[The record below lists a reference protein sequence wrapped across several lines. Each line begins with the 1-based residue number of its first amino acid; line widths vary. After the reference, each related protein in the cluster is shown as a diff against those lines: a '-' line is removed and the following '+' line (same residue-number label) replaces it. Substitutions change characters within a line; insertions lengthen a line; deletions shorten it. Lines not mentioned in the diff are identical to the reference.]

1 MKRTAAAAAQKP
13 EQDETEEE
21 DPSSRVIVLPSG
33 KLKVK
38 GVDKFNKTERA
49 KIVELVCAEKI
60 IECRNNTKV
69 IESINETVKM
79 IQDEKQRTE
88 NQMKE
93 VQKNHETKGLE
104 FEALEEKFEGVKE
117 KDYTFLTKIGFHV
130 KS

>member
-13 EQDETEEE
+13 EEAEAEEE
-21 DPSSRVIVLPSG
+21 DPSSRVTVLASG

-60 IECRNNTKV
+60 LECRQNTKI

-79 IQDEKQRTE
+79 IQAEKQRTE
-88 NQMKE
+88 DQMKE
-93 VQKNHETKGLE
+93 VQKSSETKGLE

-117 KDYTFLTKIGFHV
+117 RGFHLFDFFFN
-130 KS
+130 S

>member
-13 EQDETEEE
+13 EEAEAEEE
-21 DPSSRVIVLPSG
+21 DPSSRVTVLASG

-60 IECRNNTKV
+60 LECRQNTKI

-79 IQDEKQRTE
+79 IQAEKQRTE
-88 NQMKE
+88 DQMKE
-93 VQKNHETKGLE
+93 VQKSSETKGLE

-117 KDYTFLTKIGFHV
+117 RGFH
-130 KS
+130 